1 MGRVEEMNEIVPMGA
16 DRPGLLHADLT
27 GFILEVFYEV
37 YKELGYGFLES
48 VYKRAMLI
56 TLRARGLRVVGETPI
71 RVWYRGEDVGDFR
84 ADILVEEKVIL
95 ELQAA
100 RALDGA
106 HEAKLLNYLRATDKE
121 VGLLLN
127 FGPKP
132 SFKRFVLDNPRK
144 KALPSSRAL

>member
-1 MGRVEEMNEIVPMGA
+1 
-16 DRPGLLHADLT
+16 
-27 GFILEVFYEV
+27 
-37 YKELGYGFLES
+37 
-48 VYKRAMLI
+48 MLI
-56 TLRARGLRVVGETPI
+56 TLRARGLRALGENPI
-71 RVWYRGEDVGDFR
+71 RVWFRGEDVGDFR

-100 RALDGA
+100 RALDSA

-132 SFKRFVLDNPRK
+132 SFKRFLLDNPRK
-144 KALPSSRAL
+144 KALPPSRAL

>member
-1 MGRVEEMNEIVPMGA
+1 MNEIVQVEA
-16 DRPGLLHADLT
+16 ARPGLLHTELT
-27 GFILEVFYEV
+27 GLVLEVFYEV
-37 YKELGYGFLES
+37 YNELGYGFLES

-56 TLRARGLRVVGETPI
+56 ALRARGLRALNETPI

-100 RALDGA
+100 RALDSA

-121 VGLLLN
+121 VGLLFN

-132 SFKRFVLDNPRK
+132 SFRRFILDNARK
-144 KALPSSRAL
+144 KGLPSSRAL

>member
-1 MGRVEEMNEIVPMGA
+1 MNEIVRTETE
-16 DRPGLLHADLT
+16 RPGLLHADLT
-27 GFILEVFYEV
+27 GLIIEVFYEV
-37 YKELGYGFLES
+37 YNELGYGFLES
-48 VYKRAMLI
+48 VYKHAMLI
-56 TLRARGLRVVGETPI
+56 TLRARGLRALAETPI
-71 RVWYRGEDVGDFR
+71 RVWFRGEDVGDFR

-100 RALDGA
+100 RPLDGA

-132 SFKRFVLDNPRK
+132 SFKRFLLDNPRK
-144 KALPSSRAL
+144 KALPQSRPL